1 MALCTGPRG
10 RLVEQYRFALNELAI
25 LVASRTWDL
34 LVRAFEWIICAFV
47 VVEERGS
54 PPRLAV
60 AVGAFRIL
68 AAHGEL
74 FSVAVFMAAMAF
86 VWS

>member
-10 RLVEQYRFALNELAI
+10 RLVEQYRFALNESEI
-25 LVASRTWDL
+25 LVASRTRDL
-34 LVRAFEWIICAFV
+34 LVRAFKWIIRALV

-60 AVGAFRIL
+60 AASAFRGF
-68 AAHGEL
+68 AAHSEL
-74 FSVAVFMAAMAF
+74 FSVRIFMAAMALG
-86 VWS
+86 